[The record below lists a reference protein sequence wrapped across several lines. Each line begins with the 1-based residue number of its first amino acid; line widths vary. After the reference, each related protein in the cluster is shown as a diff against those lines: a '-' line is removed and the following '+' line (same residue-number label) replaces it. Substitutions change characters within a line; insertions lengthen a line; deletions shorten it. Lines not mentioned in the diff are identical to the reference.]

1 MQAIWSIKQG
11 FANEI
16 VSAIEPPKPAYNT
29 ILTVVRI
36 LEKKGYVGHTTFNK
50 SNRYYPLV
58 SRDDYSSQIL
68 GKMARNYFGSSFRD
82 MVLFLVDK
90 KAVTLEDL
98 EALTKECFAPSRS
111 GVRTQGVCRFARSR
125 PLC

>member
-1 MQAIWSIKQG
+1 MESQEIKELTPAEEQVMQAIWSIKQG

-16 VSAIEPPKPAYNT
+16 VAAIEPPKPAYNT

-36 LEKKGYVGHTTFNK
+36 LERKGYVGHTTFNK
-50 SNRYYPLV
+50 SNRYYPLI

-68 GKMARNYFGSSFRD
+68 GRMARAGSGSAFRD
-82 MVLFLVDK
+82 MVSFLVDR

-98 EALTKECFAPSRS
+98 ESLTKE
-111 GVRTQGVCRFARSR
+111 
-125 PLC
+125 LEK